1 MWVPQNW
8 NTYLKKISPPAK
20 NNFVEEQPSQNLLTM
35 YLMILFSYRKKKKS
49 KQSFRKKIKKDI
61 AGKIDLINR
70 AAKGKIK

>member
-1 MWVPQNW
+1 M
-8 NTYLKKISPPAK
+8 
-20 NNFVEEQPSQNLLTM
+20 LTM